1 MQPLTFGLKASQQHV
16 SIDALRDVWAIADD
30 GGFDGCW
37 LFDHFAPMGR
47 ERTGDIFEA
56 WTTLAAMAQATRRV
70 RVGTLVT
77 GNAYRHPGMLAKMA
91 VTVDHVSGG
100 RLDLGLGAGGD
111 SYVEVM
117 LGMPQPAARERVERL
132 DEACQVLESLWT
144 KPSTTFTG
152 TYYQLADAVADPKP
166 VQRPH
171 PPLWLA
177 SNGERRGLRV
187 VAQHADVWVTSQS
200 PAADP
205 ADPDIATVERL
216 SHVLDQHCE
225 AVGRDPATIRRAVQ
239 FRLPDAADDALRVV
253 ELHAQAGFT
262 DLILMRYA
270 AAGSAAAAAEEVAA
284 LLPKLRTVG

>member
-16 SIDALRDVWAIADD
+16 SIDALREVWAIAED

-47 ERTGDIFEA
+47 ERSGDIFEA

-91 VTVDHVSGG
+91 VTVDHISGG

-111 SYVEVM
+111 TYVEAM
-117 LGMPQPAARERVERL
+117 LGLPQLAARERVERL
-132 DEACQVLESLWT
+132 DEACQVLVSLWT
-144 KPSTTFTG
+144 KPSATLAG

-166 VQRPH
+166 VQQPH

-187 VAQHADVWVTSQS
+187 VAQRADVWVTSQS
-200 PAADP
+200 PTADP
-205 ADPDIATVERL
+205 TDPDIATVERL

-225 AVGRDPATIRRAVQ
+225 AVGRDPATLRRAVQ
-239 FRLPDAADDALRVV
+239 FRLPDSADDALRVV
-253 ELHAQAGFT
+253 ELHARAGFT
-262 DLILMRYA
+262 DLILMRYGA
-270 AAGSAAAAAEEVAA
+270 AESAAAAAEAIAA
-284 LLPKLRTVG
+284 LLPKLRAVG

>member
-16 SIDALRDVWAIADD
+16 SIDALREVWAIADD

-37 LFDHFAPMGR
+37 LFDHFAPMGP

-77 GNAYRHPGMLAKMA
+77 GNAYRHPGILTKMS
-91 VTVDHVSGG
+91 VTVDHISGG
-100 RLDLGLGAGGD
+100 RLDLGLGVGGD
-111 SYVEVM
+111 DYVETM

-132 DEACQVLESLWT
+132 EEACQVLVSLWT
-144 KPSTTFTG
+144 KERATFSG

-187 VAQHADVWVTSQS
+187 VAQHADVWVTSQM
-200 PAADP
+200 PAAKP
-205 ADPDIATVERL
+205 AEPDIASAQQL
-216 SHVLDQHCE
+216 SRVLDRHCD

-239 FRLPDAADDALRVV
+239 FRLPDGADDALRVV
-253 ELHAQAGFT
+253 ELHVQAGFT

-270 AAGSAAAAAEEVAA
+270 AEGSAAAAAEGIAA
-284 LLPKLRTVG
+284 LLPTLRTVG

>member
-117 LGMPQPAARERVERL
+117 LGMPQPAARERVEGL

>member
-1 MQPLTFGLKASQQHV
+1 MQPLTFGLKASQQHIG
-16 SIDALRDVWAIADD
+16 IDALREVWAIADD

-47 ERTGDIFEA
+47 ERAGDIFEA
-56 WTTLAAMAQATRRV
+56 WTALAAMAQATRRV

-91 VTVDHVSGG
+91 VTVDHISGG

-111 SYVEVM
+111 SYVETM
-117 LGMPQPAARERVERL
+117 LGMPQPGARERVERL
-132 DEACQVLESLWT
+132 DEACQVLTSLWT
-144 KPSTTFTG
+144 KPSSTFTG
-152 TYYQLADAVADPKP
+152 RYYRLEEAVADPKP

-177 SNGERRGLRV
+177 SNGERLGLRV
-187 VAQHADVWVTSQS
+187 VAQHADVWVTSQP

-205 ADPDIATVERL
+205 AEPDIAAVERL
-216 SHVLDQHCE
+216 SRILDRHCE

-239 FRLPDAADDALRVV
+239 FRLPDGADEALRVA
-253 ELHAQAGFT
+253 ELHARAGFT

-270 AAGSAAAAAEEVAA
+270 ATASATAAAAEVAA
-284 LLPKLRTVG
+284 LLPKLRTIG